1 MTDAHERLQRL
12 LEEDRGGDVR
22 AADRLAELERLAE
35 AATGPDVESD
45 LAALTALAND
55 TRYRIV
61 SLLAAEDDEL
71 CVCEFA
77 PLLDVSDS
85 AISHALSDLHDA
97 GLVSRRKEG
106 RSYIYRAAQEPGAV
120 RHNLLR
126 HLMERVFR
134 DSPAALV
141 QTLVEHE
148 DLSADERQ
156 EIRHLIDRLEE
167 TDDR

>member
-77 PLLDVSDS
+77 PLLDVSES
-85 AISHALSDLHDA
+85 AVSHALRKLVEA
-97 GLVSRRKEG
+97 GLVGRRKDG
-106 RSYIYRAAQEPGAV
+106 RWRFYWTTERAEA
-120 RHNLLR
+120 LLR
-126 HLMERVFR
+126 ALDETRPGMAAAA
-134 DSPAALV
+134 SP
-141 QTLVEHE
+141 
-148 DLSADERQ
+148 S
-156 EIRHLIDRLEE
+156 
-167 TDDR
+167 